1 MTSGAFNTETAQMQ
15 QAAGKV
21 DDVNNQVRSL
31 LSSLQGQV
39 EAVQAAWQG
48 QAAATFQQIMVR
60 YNEDAT
66 KLSQA
71 LEGISEQIRGS
82 GTGYA
87 TSDQS
92 GQDAVRTAGNSLNI

>member
-1 MTSGAFNTETAQMQ
+1 MTSGAFNTQTAQMQ

-21 DDVNNQVRSL
+21 DDVNNEVRSL
-31 LSSLQGQV
+31 LSGLQGQV
-39 EAVQAAWQG
+39 ESVQAAWQG
-48 QAAATFQQIMVR
+48 RAAATFQQIMVR

-82 GTGYA
+82 GTSYA
-87 TSDQS
+87 TQDQA
-92 GQDAVRTAGNSLNI
+92 GQDAVRSASSGLNV